1 MHRKSG
7 LKNNNKFDNFK
18 RIDKILRYRGISRSR
33 HNKIRL
39 DHNERISKIEN
50 YFLKKIKNKINS
62 EYLTTYP
69 ETEQLYDLF
78 AKKFKL
84 HRDNFV
90 LTAGSDMAI
99 RNCFELL
106 IKPKDRIIAL
116 NPTYGMID
124 VYSKLFDA
132 KEIKIKF
139 NDKLELQINELI
151 KKINLKTKLI
161 VIANP
166 NSPTGTI
173 INKKQIYEI
182 LNKAKKMNCYVLFD
196 EAYYGFYN
204 QTVLSYLNK
213 FSNLIIARTFSKA
226 YGLAG
231 CRVGYIVT
239 NKNLSKKLYKF
250 RPMYEISSISVL
262 IIKEILKND
271 RIIKKYIQETN
282 KGRKFLEKNLTKL
295 GFSYYK
301 TYSNFLLVNF
311 NKEKLKQKIF
321 NYLQKKNILVR
332 EAPNI
337 AACKNHLRFTL
348 GPVKH
353 MKILVNNLK
362 KFKEK

>member
-1 MHRKSG
+1 
-7 LKNNNKFDNFK
+7 
-18 RIDKILRYRGISRSR
+18 
-33 HNKIRL
+33 
-39 DHNERISKIEN
+39 
-50 YFLKKIKNKINS
+50 
-62 EYLTTYP
+62 
-69 ETEQLYDLF
+69 
-78 AKKFKL
+78 
-84 HRDNFV
+84 
-90 LTAGSDMAI
+90 
-99 RNCFELL
+99 
-106 IKPKDRIIAL
+106 
-116 NPTYGMID
+116 
-124 VYSKLFDA
+124 
-132 KEIKIKF
+132 
-139 NDKLELQINELI
+139 
-151 KKINLKTKLI
+151 
-161 VIANP
+161 
-166 NSPTGTI
+166 
-173 INKKQIYEI
+173 
-182 LNKAKKMNCYVLFD
+182 MNCYVLFD